1 MTNHTH
7 REVSRRDFLKTGG
20 AGLAAAVI
28 SSQLVG
34 ISTVSASAPQSDHA
48 YGILIDVTRCV
59 GCNACAR
66 ACRESNNLPECAE
79 NPEHLDCNSLSI
91 VNCFENSQFIGK
103 DSNCSETIS
112 IKRQCMHCLHPACV
126 SACTVGALYK
136 TPEGPVLYD
145 ADRCIGCRYCQYA
158 CPFGVPTYEWCNP
171 TGLIHKCQLCVERLG
186 QGLQPACVAACPT
199 GALIFGER
207 QKLLRRAHVLLEEYP
222 DRYVDHVYGEF
233 EVGGTS
239 VLYISPVPF
248 EELGLPTFGPEP
260 IPHYAE
266 TVMENTPVIAVS
278 VAAVASGLHW
288 ITKRRE
294 LNMQPPIEQT
304 SVEEEIK

>member
-1 MTNHTH
+1 MTNRTH
-7 REVSRRDFLKTGG
+7 RELSRRAFIKTSGT
-20 AGLAAAVI
+20 GLAAAFI
-28 SSQLVG
+28 SNHLMGV
-34 ISTVSASAPQSDHA
+34 STASASTQQSDLA
-48 YGILIDVTRCV
+48 YGVLVDVTRCV

-66 ACRESNNLPECAE
+66 ACRESNGLPECEE
-79 NPEHLDCNSLSI
+79 NPDHLDCNSLSI
-91 VNCFENSQFIGK
+91 VSSQFIGN
-103 DSNCSETIS
+103 DANSSETLS
-112 IKRQCMHCLHPACV
+112 VKRQCMHCLHPACV

-171 TGLIHKCQLCVERLG
+171 TGLIHKCQLCVGRLE

-207 QKLLRRAHVLLEEYP
+207 QKLLRRAHVLIEEYP
-222 DRYVDHVYGEF
+222 ERYVDHVYGEF

-239 VLYISPVPF
+239 VMYLSPVPF
-248 EELGLPTFGPEP
+248 EKLGLPNLGPQP

-266 TVMENTPVIAVS
+266 TVMESTPAIAVS

-288 ITKRRE
+288 ITKRRS
-294 LNMQPPIEQT
+294 LNMHPPAERT
-304 SVEEEIK
+304 SAEEEIE